1 MKKFIVCLLI
11 LVLILPAC
19 HAEGIDESQYVGT
32 WVYAEETSNNGII
45 LEILYLTGDHRA
57 FYIYQTFS
65 AEKSTYTQRHTGSW
79 EQLDGDTVRI
89 EIGDEYLSLDAV
101 SMYYSVLKTSHSSGA
116 DYKMFIALGSDML
129 QRSVDYDLESG
140 ARQTEQSRNAVQVP
154 TGQWR
159 VGEDIPAGTYSVKLG
174 PDMRSGYIK
183 VWGKTA
189 DDFLSNG
196 GLIYSE
202 FIEEKNPVIGKIELK
217 SGWLVD
223 VDGPVLFDAPVT
235 LGF

>member
-19 HAEGIDESQYVGT
+19 CAEGIDESQYVGT
-32 WVYAEETSNNGII
+32 WVYTEETSNNGLV
-45 LEILYLTGDHRA
+45 LEALYLTGDHRA
-57 FYIYQTFS
+57 FYIYQTFN

-154 TGQWR
+154 TGQKVPQGEYIIGEYIQPGLYRITLVGDDLAVIWR
-159 VGEDIPAGTYSVKLG
+159 YKAGSAVGSYYSLVYSKDETEAILRLEEG
-174 PDMRSGYIK
+174 DTFK
-183 VWGKTA
+183 VEHA
-189 DDFLSNG
+189 SVILS
-196 GLIYSE
+196 
-202 FIEEKNPVIGKIELK
+202 ELK
-217 SGWLVD
+217 
-223 VDGPVLFDAPVT
+223 
-235 LGF
+235 